1 MPATNRNLKRSHA
14 IKISVTPAVFEKLQF
29 VSETLGI
36 TTAQICAMA
45 VSEYVTT
52 KAISYTSAQATSERA
67 IEAMVP
73 HMVEL
78 FQRIGEEE
86 KKC

>member
-1 MPATNRNLKRSHA
+1 MPTTNKNLKRSHA
-14 IKISVTPAVFEKLQF
+14 IKISVTPAVYEKLQF

-36 TTAQICAMA
+36 TSAQICAMA
-45 VSEYVTT
+45 VSEYVTA
-52 KAISYTSAQATSERA
+52 KSISFTSAQKTSESA
-67 IEAMVP
+67 IQAMLP
-73 HMVEL
+73 HMAEL

>member
-1 MPATNRNLKRSHA
+1 MPVTNRNLKRSHA
-14 IKISVTPAVFEKLQF
+14 LKISVTPAVFEKLTF

-36 TTAQICAMA
+36 STAQICAMA

-52 KAISYTSAQATSERA
+52 KTIAFTSAQQTTERA
-67 IEAMVP
+67 IEAMAP
-73 HMVEL
+73 HMAEL

-86 KKC
+86 KK

>member
-1 MPATNRNLKRSHA
+1 MPTTKQNLKRSHA
-14 IKISVTPAVFEKLQF
+14 IKISVTPAVYEKLRF
-29 VSETLGI
+29 VSDTLGI

-52 KAISYTSAQATSERA
+52 KALAFTSAQAQSERV
-67 IEAMVP
+67 IEAMAP
-73 HMVEL
+73 HMSEL
-78 FQRIGEEE
+78 FQRMGEEE